1 MIMVKELTLKAKLA
15 LFKKVGIMDANKK
28 NNGIGE
34 FYRGDGDYF
43 TFRGVTYTH
52 VSGKALHSADVL
64 SDSFI
69 RKWDPETEK
78 VLATPSGGYYSKSES
93 PHPWNRPQQV
103 FWLLKALT
111 RKEKKAI
118 PKLAGGKWK
127 DLDYWIWCLFTLDDE
142 ETRLEEEPDEVVSDF
157 LKAGGPK
164 SQVPKIYKMIRTMT
178 RSDLSTDKLLNL
190 LKPYASHQSLM
201 KAGTWEEQYN
211 MHMDKEDE

>member
-1 MIMVKELTLKAKLA
+1 MVIKKELTLKAKLA
-15 LFKKVGIMDANKK
+15 LFKKVGILDYEKNK
-28 NNGIGE
+28 GIKEIWRGGE
-34 FYRGDGDYF
+34 EYL
-43 TFRGVTYTH
+43 TFGGVTYRYIRR
-52 VSGKALHSADVL
+52 KKLYSADIF

-69 RKWDPETEK
+69 RNWDPATEK
-78 VLATPSGGYYSKSES
+78 VLVAPTSNPKVFWHYRALKSEEE
-93 PHPWNRPQQV
+93 
-103 FWLLKALT
+103 KAL
-111 RKEKKAI
+111 

-142 ETRLEEEPDEVVSDF
+142 ESRLADNPDEVVSDF

-164 SQVPKIYKMIRTMT
+164 SQIPKIYKMIRTMT

-211 MHMDKEDE
+211 MHIDEEDE